1 MVNVFFTWLGP
12 PQEANKEITGVPG
25 MHRPD
30 LFGILRTGR
39 STFKNNPPPRFTLCV
54 LKKFKA
60 QFDRELPDYIHTLA
74 VDESFASSK
83 YASIL
88 MEEPN
93 LDDLEMSVD
102 YIMREIVKVR
112 GTGYDSKQLP
122 YKNLAFVKD
131 LWSLYSVWK
140 YGGYHL
146 DSGIFPWPNEAIVDF
161 PEPQGFNVP
170 TIDFVD
176 CRPPARH
183 CVIQF
188 ASGKSMCV
196 TMRYSESN
204 LEKYVLPGRVVVTS
218 TQSHLESLLDVWMIR
233 SPAGDPSA
241 RRALEVY
248 VRGWFEIR
256 RWIRVQANPVQEG
269 IVAELLRELVV
280 FSAMTGVT
288 HNGKEHACSGKFEVK
303 SHIIQGA
310 NKEVKVMNLKK
321 VGFQSHR

>member
-1 MVNVFFTWLGP
+1 MANVFFTWLGP
-12 PQEANKEITGVPG
+12 PQQANKEIKDVPG
-25 MHRPD
+25 LHRPD

-60 QFDRELPDYIHTLA
+60 QFDRELPDYISTLA

-112 GTGYDSKQLP
+112 GTGYDSKLLP

-146 DSGIFPWPNEAIVDF
+146 DSGIFPWPIGAIVDF
-161 PEPQGFNVP
+161 PEPQGFDVP
-170 TIDFVD
+170 TIDSGD
-176 CRPPARH
+176 IRGAAKH

-188 ASGKSMCV
+188 ASGKPMCV
-196 TMRYSESN
+196 TMTYSEKI
-204 LEKYVLPGRVVVTS
+204 LETIVFRGRVVVTS
-218 TQSHLESLLDVWMIR
+218 KPSHLMRLLDVWMIR

-256 RWIRVQANPVQEG
+256 RWVQANPGNEG
-269 IVAELLRELVV
+269 SVAEQLRELVV

-288 HNGKEHACSGKFEVK
+288 HNGKNHACSCKREVE

-310 NKEVKVMNLKK
+310 GKEVKVMNLKK